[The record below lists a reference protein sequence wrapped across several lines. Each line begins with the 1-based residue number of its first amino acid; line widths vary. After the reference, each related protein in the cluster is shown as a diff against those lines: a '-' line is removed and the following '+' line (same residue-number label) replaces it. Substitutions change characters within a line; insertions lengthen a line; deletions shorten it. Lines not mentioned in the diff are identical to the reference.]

1 MKSPPLSLYVHLP
14 WCVQKCPYCD
24 FNSHTAGAAAPRER
38 YLGALLLDLDQEAPR
53 AAGRRLETV
62 FLGGGTPSL
71 FSPQEIE
78 RLLQGVRARFD
89 VAADAEITM
98 EANPGTVECGAPAG
112 YRKAGVT
119 RLSIGA
125 QSLNNTSLKKLGR
138 IHSRG
143 DVIRVASEARAA
155 GFDSF
160 NIDLMHGLP
169 GQGVQ
174 EALDDLRAVIELGPP
189 HISWYQLTI
198 EPNTV
203 FFARPPEDLPDED
216 TAYEIQD
223 EGYALLT
230 AAGYRQYEVSA
241 FVRDDQPCRHNLNYW
256 LFGDY
261 LAAGAGAHGK
271 LTRAEGIYRYQK
283 PANPQQYML
292 AMESGANGVTLHPV
306 TGQERLFEF
315 MLNALRLRDGFET
328 DLFVARTGLQAG
340 DLEDAMRPASERGLV
355 VREASNRWQPTALG
369 RRFLNDLQAS
379 FLPESG

>member
-1 MKSPPLSLYVHLP
+1 M
-14 WCVQKCPYCD
+14 Q
-24 FNSHTAGAAAPRER
+24 GIRE
-38 YLGALLLDLDQEAPR
+38 
-53 AAGRRLETV
+53 
-62 FLGGGTPSL
+62 
-71 FSPQEIE
+71 
-78 RLLQGVRARFD
+78 RFD

-125 QSLNNTSLKKLGR
+125 QSLNNTSLQKLGR
-138 IHSRG
+138 IHSRD

-174 EALDDLRAVIELGPP
+174 EALDDLRAVIELEPP

-203 FFARPPEDLPDED
+203 FFARPPKDLPAED
-216 TAYEIQD
+216 TAHEIQD
-223 EGYALLT
+223 EGFELLA

-241 FVRDDQPCRHNLNYW
+241 FARDEKPCRHNLNYW

-271 LTRAEGIYRYQK
+271 LTTADGIYRYQK

-292 AMESGANGVTLHPV
+292 AMERGEEGVAMHPV

-315 MLNALRLRDGFET
+315 MLNALRLSEGFEK
-328 DLFVARTGLQAG
+328 DLFVARTGLAAS

-355 VREASNRWQPTALG
+355 VRESPSRWQPTALG

-379 FLPESG
+379 FLPASR